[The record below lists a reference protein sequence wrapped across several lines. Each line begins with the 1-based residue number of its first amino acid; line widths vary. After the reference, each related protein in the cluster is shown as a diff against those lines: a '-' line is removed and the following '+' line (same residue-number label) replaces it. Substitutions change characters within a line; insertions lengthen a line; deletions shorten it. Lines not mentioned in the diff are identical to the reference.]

1 MLVIKNNVTTRIEIN
16 KSIFITKLIKVNS
29 LEQIKLELQ
38 AVKKE
43 YKDATHYCY
52 GYIIDNYQKSSDD
65 SEPSGTAGIPIMDV
79 LLKNNLT
86 NILCIVIRYFGGIKL
101 GSGGLIRAYSKSVTT
116 AINNAVVT
124 SLIDGY
130 ILKIKS
136 SYKNQKMLEQI
147 IKDYHFNKEYDE
159 EIKYIVYADSKLLN
173 KLKECNIKFEIKE
186 KSKIEL

>member
-43 YKDATHYCY
+43 YKDATHYW
-52 GYIIDNYQKSSDD
+52 YIIDNYQKSSDD
-65 SEPSGTAGIPIMDV
+65 SEPSGTAGIPIMEV

-147 IKDYHFNKEYDE
+147 IKNYHFDKEYNE
-159 EIKYIVYADSKLLN
+159 EIEYIVYADSKLLN

-186 KSKIEL
+186 KTKIEL